1 MTDNAAWF
9 AARMAREAGTAQ
21 QYVPPQQ
28 LPPVAPPQ
36 QVYPQQQQYPQQQY
50 QQPAPQP
57 ISEQA
62 VIQAA
67 RDGQITAFQV
77 FGYVGEK
84 GGGKGARTERD
95 VCPECGSNHYFQRKA
110 ASKMGHPPAP
120 YCHACGYNGM
130 YEQFGTGEVP
140 VTPEG

>member
-1 MTDNAAWF
+1 VTDNAAWF
-9 AARMAREAGTAQ
+9 AARMARETGAPA

-36 QVYPQQQQYPQQQY
+36 QQYPQQYQ

-67 RDGQITAFQV
+67 RNGEITAFQV
-77 FGYVGEK
+77 FDYVAQK

-95 VCPECGSNHYFQRKA
+95 VCPECGSNHRFRRKA

-120 YCHACGYNGM
+120 SCHACGYNGM
-130 YEQFGTGEVP
+130 YEQFGTMEVP
-140 VTPEG
+140 MTPEG

>member
-9 AARMAREAGTAQ
+9 AARMARETGAPA

-36 QVYPQQQQYPQQQY
+36 QVYPQQQY

-57 ISEQA
+57 VSEQA

-67 RDGQITAFQV
+67 RDGQLSAFQV
-77 FGYVGEK
+77 FEYVGQK
-84 GGGKGARTERD
+84 GGGKGAKTERD
-95 VCPECGSNHYFQRKA
+95 LCPECGSNHYFQRKA
-110 ASKMGHPPAP
+110 ASKMGMPPAP

-130 YEQFGTGEVP
+130 YEQFGTMELP
-140 VTPEG
+140 ITPEG

>member
-9 AARMAREAGTAQ
+9 AARMARETGAPA

-36 QVYPQQQQYPQQQY
+36 QVYPQQFQQP

-67 RDGQITAFQV
+67 RNGEITAFQV
-77 FGYVGEK
+77 FDYVAQK

-95 VCPECGSNHYFQRKA
+95 LCPECGSNHYFQRKA

-120 YCHACGYNGM
+120 YCHSCGYNGL
-130 YEQFGTGEVP
+130 YEQFGTMELP
-140 VTPEG
+140 ITPEG

>member
-1 MTDNAAWF
+1 VTDNAAWF
-9 AARMAREAGTAQ
+9 AARMARETGAPA

-36 QVYPQQQQYPQQQY
+36 QQYPQQYQ

-67 RDGQITAFQV
+67 RNGEITAFQV
-77 FGYVGEK
+77 FDYVAQK

-130 YEQFGTGEVP
+130 YEQFGTMEVP
-140 VTPEG
+140 MTPEG